1 MSVVLDTSMTITW
14 FFETETSDLSLSLLQ
29 RVTEEG
35 AHVPSLWRL
44 EVANVFRNAIRR
56 GCCDESYV
64 DRCLKR
70 LELLPIMIDSD
81 TDKHAWEQTY
91 QLAREHNLTLY
102 DAAYL
107 ELAMRCNKPLAS
119 YDMALINAAHSLKLE
134 VLSAEL

>member
-14 FFETETSDLSLSLLQ
+14 FFETETSDLSLSLLR

-35 AHVPSLWRL
+35 AYVPSLWRL

-56 GCCDESYV
+56 GRCDESYV

-70 LELLPIMIDSD
+70 LEQLPIMIDAD
-81 TDKHAWEQTY
+81 TDKQAWGQTY
-91 QLAREHNLTLY
+91 QLACAHNLTLY

-119 YDMALINAAHSLKLE
+119 YDTALINAARSLKLE
-134 VLSAEL
+134 VLSAEQ